1 MEPSDEVRRVL
12 ERWFA
17 AARDGDSDGFTSR
30 LSKDPGSLTV
40 GTDEAEWYRG
50 DAVHRIARAQ
60 MDDLG
65 GRLPMYERE
74 TEAWVEGNVAWAAA
88 RVDIRLEGEE
98 IPARATFVLHIEHGD
113 WRIVQYHL
121 SLAVADE
128 EAFGVDL
135 TKSIAAIVEE
145 VQQERPELRSSAKA
159 TDGIVTLMFTD
170 IVDSTV
176 MNQILGDRAWLELL
190 REHDRLISTAAD
202 SHGGEVVKRMG
213 DGSMLAFPSA
223 RRAVACAVEIRSA
236 VTAALGELD
245 PPIRIRIGLHLGE
258 PLRDAD
264 DFFGSAVNFAA
275 RVSAAARPGEILV
288 SNVVADVL
296 NLGGDFALGEGRDVE
311 LKGFLGRHRVIEV
324 PSDYEDRRV

>member
-1 MEPSDEVRRVL
+1 LRLDRVEPSDEVRRVL

-17 AARDGDSDGFTSR
+17 AARDGDSDGFTAR
-30 LSKDPGSLTV
+30 LSKDPGSLTI
-40 GTDEAEWYRG
+40 GSDEAEWYRG
-50 DAVHRIARAQ
+50 DAVHQISRAQ
-60 MDDLG
+60 MADLG

-88 RVDIRLEGEE
+88 RVDIRLDGEE

-145 VQQERPELRSSAKA
+145 VQEERPELRSSAKA
-159 TDGIVTLMFTD
+159 LNGIVTLMFTD
-170 IVDSTV
+170 VVDSTV
-176 MNQILGDRAWLELL
+176 INQLLGDRAWLEIL
-190 REHDRLISTAAD
+190 REHDRLITTAAE

-223 RRAVACAVEIRSA
+223 RRAVSCAVEIRSNI
-236 VTAALGELD
+236 AAAMGGLD
-245 PPIRIRIGLHLGE
+245 PPIRIRMGLHLGE

-275 RVSAAARPGEILV
+275 RVSAAAGPGEILV
-288 SNVVADVL
+288 SDVVADVL
-296 NLGGDFALGEGRDVE
+296 NQGGDVTLGEGREVE
-311 LKGFLGRHRVIEV
+311 LKGFPGRRRVFEV
-324 PSDYEDRRV
+324 PR

>member
-1 MEPSDEVRRVL
+1 MQPSDEVRRVL

-17 AARDGDSDGFTSR
+17 AARHGDSDGFTAR
-30 LSKDPGSLTV
+30 LSQDPGSLTI
-40 GTDEAEWYRG
+40 GSDEAEWYRG
-50 DAVHRIARAQ
+50 DAVHQVARAQ
-60 MDDLG
+60 MADLG

-74 TEAWVEGNVAWAAA
+74 TEAWADGNVAWAAA
-88 RVDIRLEGEE
+88 RVDIRLDEEE
-98 IPARATFVLHIEHGD
+98 IPARATFVLRIEHGD

-121 SLAVADE
+121 SLAVADK

-145 VQQERPELRSSAKA
+145 VQEERPELRSSAKA
-159 TDGIVTLMFTD
+159 TEGIVTLMFTD

-176 MNQILGDRAWLELL
+176 INQVLGDRAWLEIL
-190 REHDRLISTAAD
+190 REHDRLISAAAE

-213 DGSMLAFPSA
+213 DGCMLAFPSA
-223 RRAVACAVEIRSA
+223 RRAVSCAVEIRSGI
-236 VTAALGELD
+236 AAAMGELD

-288 SNVVADVL
+288 SDVVAGILD
-296 NLGGDFALGEGRDVE
+296 LGGEVALGEGRDVE
-311 LKGFLGRHRVIEV
+311 LKGFRGPCRVFEV
-324 PSDYEDRRV
+324 PGLPPLE

>member
-17 AARDGDSDGFTSR
+17 AARDGDPDSFTAR
-30 LSKDPGSLTV
+30 LSKDPGSLTI
-40 GTDEAEWYRG
+40 GSDEAEWYRG
-50 DAVHRIARAQ
+50 DTVHEIARAQ
-60 MDDLG
+60 MADLG
-65 GRLPMYERE
+65 GRLPMYEQE

-88 RVDIRLEGEE
+88 RVDIRLDGEE
-98 IPARATFVLHIEHGD
+98 IPARATFVFHVEHGD

-145 VQQERPELRSSAKA
+145 VQEERPQLRSSAKA
-159 TDGIVTLMFTD
+159 MDGIVTLMFTD
-170 IVDSTV
+170 VVDSTV
-176 MNQILGDRAWLELL
+176 INQQMGDKAWLEML
-190 REHDRLISTAAD
+190 REHDRLISTAAE

-223 RRAVACAVEIRSA
+223 RRAVSCALEIRSNI
-236 VTAALGELD
+236 AAAMGGLE
-245 PPIRIRIGLHLGE
+245 PPIRIRMGLHLGE

-275 RVSAAARPGEILV
+275 RVSAAAGPGEILV
-288 SNVVADVL
+288 SDVVADVVHQGGGVT
-296 NLGGDFALGEGRDVE
+296 LGQGREVD
-311 LKGFLGRHRVIEV
+311 LKGFAGRRRVFEV
-324 PSDYEDRRV
+324 PG